1 MERTMAD
8 ASRLKRRLSEL
19 TALRQ
24 PHEQVWRDCFDWSY
38 PQRGSGFLSE
48 VINANDAQSRKA
60 KILDSTATDS
70 IKIAAATLVNGT
82 VPANQRWF
90 ALDVGNES
98 DEERRWLDDTAQFI
112 WENIHNSNFDAEV
125 FDGMID
131 LNVAGW
137 SILYCEEAPGGGY
150 HFESW
155 SVGQCKVGTSR
166 TGGRIDTIYREFEL
180 SVSQVIATYG
190 LDAVSQKVRDY
201 QAAGKL
207 DQKIKL
213 VHAIEP
219 RELYAVEAK
228 LSKNM
233 PFASC
238 HMELEGDHLLR
249 ESGYH
254 EFPCMVPRWMR
265 LPNSPYATGP
275 MSDALPDVR
284 TLNEVV
290 KWDLMGAETTLAP
303 PLIAEDDGVLN
314 AKNIKLGPRKVIVA
328 NSVDSIKPLISGVN
342 VQYAQLTID
351 RLQSAVRKTLMADQ
365 LPPADG
371 PVKTAYEWSVRVET
385 LRKILGPVFG
395 RMQAEFL
402 QPLVERCFG
411 IMWRANEAAGYALVG
426 KPPASL
432 AGRNFTVRYLSPL
445 AKAQRME
452 DVESMDR
459 FELSL
464 TNAAA
469 ATGDTSLLD
478 VYDFEEAERSRG
490 QLLGVPQK
498 LVRDAKS
505 VAKVREQ
512 RAKAQAAQQQAAV
525 DTQIG
530 LEAGG
535 AMAKRMATGT

>member
-1 MERTMAD
+1 MAAD
-8 ASRLKRRLSEL
+8 PSKLKRRNAEL
-19 TALRQ
+19 TGARQ

-38 PQRGSGFLSE
+38 PQRGNGFLSE
-48 VINANDAQSRKA
+48 VINANDAQNRKA
-60 KILDSTATDS
+60 RILDSTATDS
-70 IKIAAATLVNGT
+70 IKIAAATLINGT
-82 VPANQRWF
+82 VPANARWF
-90 ALDVGNES
+90 ALDVGNET
-98 DEERRWLDDTAQFI
+98 DEERRWLDDCAQFI
-112 WENIHNSNFDAEV
+112 WENIHSSDFDAEV
-125 FDGMID
+125 FDFALD

-137 SILYCEEAPGGGY
+137 AVLYCAEAPGGGFA
-150 HFESW
+150 FEAW
-155 SVGQCKVGTSR
+155 PLGQCKIGTSKA
-166 TGGRIDTIYREFEL
+166 GGRIDTIYREFRL
-180 SVSQVIATYG
+180 NVAAVVATYG
-190 LDAVSQKVRDY
+190 LDKVSQKVRDLFND
-201 QAAGKL
+201 GKF
-207 DQKIKL
+207 DQEINL
-213 VHAIEP
+213 LHAIEP

-228 LSKNM
+228 LARNM
-233 PFASC
+233 AWASC
-238 HMELEGDHLLR
+238 HMEVDSGHILR

-254 EFPCMVPRWMR
+254 EFPCQVPRWMR

-314 AKNIKLGPRKVIVA
+314 AKNIKLGPRKIIVA

-351 RLQSAVRKTLMADQ
+351 RLQSAVRRILMADQ

-411 IMWRANEAAGYALVG
+411 IMWRANQAADGALVG

-432 AGRNFTVRYLSPL
+432 AGRSFTVRYLSPL
-445 AKAQRME
+445 AKAQRLE
-452 DVESMDR
+452 DVASMDR
-459 FELSL
+459 FEIAIG
-464 TNAAA
+464 TAAQ
-469 ATGDTSLLD
+469 ATGDTSIMD
-478 VYDFEEAERSRG
+478 VYDWEEAERTRG
-490 QLLGVPQK
+490 TLLGVPQK
-498 LVRDAKS
+498 LVRDAKT
-505 VAKVREQ
+505 VAKVRKM
-512 RAKAQAAQQQAAV
+512 RADAQAEQQAQAV
-525 DTQIG
+525 QLQTQAA
-530 LEAGG
+530 AGD